1 MKLKLK
7 LYLSLLL
14 LFVLIVLLS
23 GLGSYFLQK
32 LAVDSRAIMQ
42 DNYQTLQYMQGLSA
56 GLDRVVSILPNLKE
70 QEDLDQDLDVA
81 LENCRGIIANQIE
94 NITEPGEKQL
104 TSELQSEYGLLQRQI
119 EALRKQPVFDT
130 GQFVN
135 QVLPQIVRV
144 RTLSSSIFSMNEEAL
159 LQKNKRANKTA
170 EDLVLYMAL
179 FGFSGVFFALAFI
192 LRIPI
197 YFFKPLS
204 SLNEGIKQIAAKNY
218 RHQLDI
224 ASKDE
229 LGEIAA
235 SFNQMAQKLYHYNQ
249 SNYALLLAE
258 KKRID
263 AVINQMH
270 EGIIGID
277 DSNTVLFA
285 NLLACELLNMEES
298 RLKGRQIQTLG
309 EANDFIQSIATDL
322 ASGNLETKS
331 MRVVQKGK
339 EKLYSREIIPV
350 FMQQPEED
358 RPVAIGFVVVLT
370 DITSFSE
377 KDYAKTQFI
386 ATISH
391 ELKTPIASIMMS
403 LKLLKDGRTG
413 ALGADQL
420 ELVDS
425 IRDDSDRL
433 LKIVGELL
441 KMAQV
446 ETGNIQ
452 LDIQPLQPSHVVEM
466 AVHALQQQAHA
477 KGIRIVREME
487 SDQQVLGDADKV
499 TWVMINF
506 LSNAIRYAPES
517 SEIVLSTIGQ
527 SGNRVRFSVR
537 DSGPGIDPGFQE
549 KLFEKYFKVPGS
561 NQSGTGLG
569 LAISKEFIKAMGG
582 SIGVESEP
590 GKGSEFYFLLPVLSE
605 LPA

>member
-14 LFVLIVLLS
+14 LFVIIVLLS

-119 EALRKQPVFDT
+119 EALRKRPVFDT
-130 GQFVN
+130 GLFVN

-144 RTLSSSIFSMNEEAL
+144 RTLSSAIFSMNEEAL
-159 LQKNKRANKTA
+159 LQKNSKANKTA

-263 AVINQMH
+263 AVINQVH

-277 DSNTVLFA
+277 DTNTVLFA

-413 ALGADQL
+413 ALGEDQL

>member
-1 MKLKLK
+1 
-7 LYLSLLL
+7 
-14 LFVLIVLLS
+14 
-23 GLGSYFLQK
+23 
-32 LAVDSRAIMQ
+32 
-42 DNYQTLQYMQGLSA
+42 
-56 GLDRVVSILPNLKE
+56 
-70 QEDLDQDLDVA
+70 
-81 LENCRGIIANQIE
+81 
-94 NITEPGEKQL
+94 
-104 TSELQSEYGLLQRQI
+104 
-119 EALRKQPVFDT
+119 
-130 GQFVN
+130 
-135 QVLPQIVRV
+135 
-144 RTLSSSIFSMNEEAL
+144 
-159 LQKNKRANKTA
+159 
-170 EDLVLYMAL
+170 
-179 FGFSGVFFALAFI
+179 
-192 LRIPI
+192 
-197 YFFKPLS
+197 
-204 SLNEGIKQIAAKNY
+204 
-218 RHQLDI
+218 
-224 ASKDE
+224 
-229 LGEIAA
+229 
-235 SFNQMAQKLYHYNQ
+235 
-249 SNYALLLAE
+249 
-258 KKRID
+258 
-263 AVINQMH
+263 
-270 EGIIGID
+270 
-277 DSNTVLFA
+277 
-285 NLLACELLNMEES
+285 
-298 RLKGRQIQTLG
+298 
-309 EANDFIQSIATDL
+309 
-322 ASGNLETKS
+322 

>member
-130 GQFVN
+130 GLFVN

-277 DSNTVLFA
+277 DTNTVLFA

-298 RLKGRQIQTLG
+298 RLKG
-309 EANDFIQSIATDL
+309 
-322 ASGNLETKS
+322 K
-331 MRVVQKGK
+331 
-339 EKLYSREIIPV
+339 
-350 FMQQPEED
+350 
-358 RPVAIGFVVVLT
+358 
-370 DITSFSE
+370 
-377 KDYAKTQFI
+377 
-386 ATISH
+386 
-391 ELKTPIASIMMS
+391 
-403 LKLLKDGRTG
+403 
-413 ALGADQL
+413 AD
-420 ELVDS
+420 
-425 IRDDSDRL
+425 
-433 LKIVGELL
+433 
-441 KMAQV
+441 
-446 ETGNIQ
+446 
-452 LDIQPLQPSHVVEM
+452 P
-466 AVHALQQQAHA
+466 
-477 KGIRIVREME
+477 
-487 SDQQVLGDADKV
+487 
-499 TWVMINF
+499 
-506 LSNAIRYAPES
+506 
-517 SEIVLSTIGQ
+517 
-527 SGNRVRFSVR
+527 
-537 DSGPGIDPGFQE
+537 DPW
-549 KLFEKYFKVPGS
+549 
-561 NQSGTGLG
+561 
-569 LAISKEFIKAMGG
+569 
-582 SIGVESEP
+582 
-590 GKGSEFYFLLPVLSE
+590 
-605 LPA
+605 

>member
-70 QEDLDQDLDVA
+70 QEDLDQDLDLA

-119 EALRKQPVFDT
+119 EALRKRPVFDT
-130 GQFVN
+130 GLFVN